1 MPLILFASCS
11 LLDLFMPD
19 GNDDP
24 DYYDQLQGSWL
35 VIETPDEHWPDCRY
49 VFRPDNELW
58 IYRDRAQGIV
68 LHYKGMITDITDDGF
83 TCQCTYNFDVP
94 ENVGEMMEMFYEIRS
109 DGRLYTGWEQED
121 GSRDTVVLERE

>member
-1 MPLILFASCS
+1 
-11 LLDLFMPD
+11 
-19 GNDDP
+19 
-24 DYYDQLQGSWL
+24 
-35 VIETPDEHWPDCRY
+35 
-49 VFRPDNELW
+49 
-58 IYRDRAQGIV
+58 
-68 LHYKGMITDITDDGF
+68 MITDITDDGF